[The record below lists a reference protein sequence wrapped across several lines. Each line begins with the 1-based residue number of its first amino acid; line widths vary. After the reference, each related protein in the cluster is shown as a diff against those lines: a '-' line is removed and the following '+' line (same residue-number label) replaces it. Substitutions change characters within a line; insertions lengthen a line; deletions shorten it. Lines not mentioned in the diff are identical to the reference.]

1 MKHVLTKRNRL
12 HGLVLLELAQ
22 TNGAINLVLS
32 VVSMIRVDGQS
43 KNDCG
48 VESMISLNRPLRM
61 RIIIII
67 IIISWPWVASV
78 VSALSLG
85 GLRKIV

>member
-1 MKHVLTKRNRL
+1 MKHVLTERNRL
-12 HGLVLLELAQ
+12 HVLVLLELAQ

-48 VESMISLNRPLRM
+48 VESMISLNRPLRL
-61 RIIIII
+61 RRRII
-67 IIISWPWVASV
+67 IIISWP
-78 VSALSLG
+78 
-85 GLRKIV
+85 